1 MVNRKIK
8 MNKRQEKIFKIFKI
22 SSFNPNINR
31 LEILSKGFLRYIDPN
46 DLNYTKNTFKK
57 EIYDYYTLESSDL
70 IHSEYDR
77 KVKEIENL
85 NSVEEIKKYDVNAF
99 WLKIKSE
106 LELMAPKVG
115 WVANTESPEWFQL
128 EKVGRK
134 SDKNKN
140 SYKIYLTFNKFDQKG
155 KLSSFLYENYMKLP
169 KFLRLLSEEN
179 FNGEVSFKV
188 GNNFL
193 KSLRHKDSVVIHFKN
208 FEDKDKINSV
218 ISAVEFDLVSRESVG
233 RTDLGMDIY
242 DQATDKKMSDSQLV
256 ADRALSNIE
265 ANKDLLERL
274 LKNPST
280 RMDGLSGLNKIM
292 NDTMMQSSHRNN

>member
-1 MVNRKIK
+1 

-31 LEILSKGFLRYIDPN
+31 LEVLAKGFLRYIDPN
-46 DLNYTKNTFKK
+46 DLNYTKNTFEK

-85 NSVEEIKKYDVNAF
+85 NSVEEIRKYDVNAF
-99 WLKIKSE
+99 WSKIKSE

-140 SYKIYLTFNKFDQKG
+140 SYKIYLTFNKFDHKG

-179 FNGEVSFKV
+179 FNGEISFKI

-208 FEDKDKINSV
+208 IEDKDKINSV

-242 DQATDKKMSDSQLV
+242 DQATGKKMSDSQVV
-256 ADRALSNIE
+256 ADKALRNIE

-280 RMDGLSGLNKIM
+280 RMHGLSGLNKIM

>member
-1 MVNRKIK
+1 

-31 LEILSKGFLRYIDPN
+31 LETLSKGFLRYIDPN

-70 IHSEYDR
+70 IHNEYDR
-77 KVKEIENL
+77 RVKEIENL
-85 NSVEEIKKYDVNAF
+85 NGVEEIRKYDVNAF
-99 WLKIKSE
+99 WSKIKSE
-106 LELMAPKVG
+106 LESMAPKVG

-140 SYKIYLTFNKFDQKG
+140 SYKIYLTFNKFDQNG

-193 KSLRHKDSVVIHFKN
+193 RSLRHKDNVVIHFKN
-208 FEDKDKINSV
+208 IEDKDKINSV

-242 DQATDKKMSDSQLV
+242 DQATGKKMSDSQVV
-256 ADRALSNIE
+256 ADKALINIE

-274 LKNPST
+274 LKTPST

>member
-1 MVNRKIK
+1 

-22 SSFNPNINR
+22 SSFNPNISR

-46 DLNYTKNTFKK
+46 DLNYTKNDFKK

-70 IHSEYDR
+70 IHNEYDR
-77 KVKEIENL
+77 RVRELQNL
-85 NSVEEIKKYDVNAF
+85 NSKEEIRKYDVNAF
-99 WLKIKSE
+99 WSKIKSE

-140 SYKIYLTFNKFDQKG
+140 SYKIYLTFNKFDQNG

-208 FEDKDKINSV
+208 IEDKDKINSV
-218 ISAVEFDLVSRESVG
+218 VSAVEFDLVSRESVG

-242 DQATDKKMSDSQLV
+242 DQVTDKKMSDSQVV

-280 RMDGLSGLNKIM
+280 MMDGLSGLNKIM

>member
-1 MVNRKIK
+1 

-31 LEILSKGFLRYIDPN
+31 LEVLAKGFLRYIDPK
-46 DLNYTKNTFKK
+46 DVSYTKDTFKR
-57 EIYDYYTLESSDL
+57 EIYDYYTLESYDL

-77 KVKEIENL
+77 KVKELAGLGSREKIRE
-85 NSVEEIKKYDVNAF
+85 YDVNAF
-99 WLKIKSE
+99 WSKIKSK
-106 LELMAPKVG
+106 LELMAPEIG

-128 EKVGRK
+128 ERVGRK
-134 SDKNKN
+134 SDKKKN
-140 SYKIYLTFNKFDQKG
+140 SYKIYLTFNKLDQNG
-155 KLSSFLYENYMKLP
+155 KFLSSLYENYMKLP

-193 KSLRHKDSVVIHFKN
+193 MSLRHKDSVVIHFKN
-208 FEDKDKINSV
+208 IEDKDKINSV

-242 DQATDKKMSDSQLV
+242 DQATGKKMSDSQVV
-256 ADRALSNIE
+256 ADKALSNIE
-265 ANKDLLERL
+265 TNKDLLERL

-280 RMDGLSGLNKIM
+280 RMNGLSGLNKIM